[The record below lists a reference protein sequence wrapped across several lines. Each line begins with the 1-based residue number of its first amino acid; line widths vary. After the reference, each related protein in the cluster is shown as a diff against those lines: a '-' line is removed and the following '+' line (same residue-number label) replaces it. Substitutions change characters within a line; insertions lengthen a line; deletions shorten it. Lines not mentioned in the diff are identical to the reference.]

1 LSDHR
6 VNFKANNLDS
16 VMDGDLDAVI
26 QSLLDA
32 DRTSKL
38 SAGNS

>member
-1 LSDHR
+1 M
-6 VNFKANNLDS
+6 N
-16 VMDGDLDAVI
+16 GDLDAVI